1 MQECFEFVA
10 RKVDYDQN
18 TVKTCST
25 EIWDRTGET
34 N

>member
-10 RKVDYDQN
+10 WKVAHNQN
-18 TVKTCST
+18 TVKICSA